1 MTEQLSKQGLLDNR
15 FKYYADGKIRMNADK
30 QELLL
35 LEVSSALGQA
45 TQDKIAFD
53 HTKAMFGLLAIL
65 KTLVCKY
72 SHGSFE
78 SFKKIKFHFIHVHGN
93 NIKHWTMMTPE
104 PGVYIMTK
112 EQKATIPVNINS
124 MADDL
129 ISYVR
134 FHLNLTELLRETLD
148 SIEGLQKEHRSQL
161 QEVTIDN
168 KHISAETL
176 LSSVVKPVIIRLNEG
191 KHSKEVVDSPRSS
204 SNSPQR

>member
-1 MTEQLSKQGLLDNR
+1 MMSHNFLWLKLNIFF
-15 FKYYADGKIRMNADK
+15 FKYEGCFIFCNVAAYVNYQNNDCVYTYWLLVIILSSSWFLIFTVFSFVMFMVCYNIMAADVYAC
-30 QELLL
+30 
-35 LEVSSALGQA
+35 QA
-45 TQDKIAFD
+45 
-53 HTKAMFGLLAIL
+53 
-65 KTLVCKY
+65 V
-72 SHGSFE
+72 
-78 SFKKIKFHFIHVHGN
+78 
-93 NIKHWTMMTPE
+93 KHWTMMTPE

-112 EQKATIPVNINS
+112 EQKATIPVNINR

-134 FHLNLTELLRETLD
+134 FHLNLTESLRETLD

-161 QEVTIDN
+161 QEVTINN

-204 SNSPQR
+204 SNSPQSLSLSISLQK